1 MRCCRRNAR
10 PMRDCKHHPC
20 TRISEISLSETSAML
35 DGGSTT
41 HREREKKLKANT
53 KRRRKGGVGSKLLRR
68 MDGQKASRKEQP
80 NGEGDSLDWIFG
92 CEPADFCSM
101 LLTKLSSSR
110 SSSRPA
116 AECSLNVL
124 CLRHLPPPAHT
135 ARCSPLHWLCWPW
148 AGGYVRVAGPPE
160 RGSLVL
166 HAHARTYAGA
176 PATAGERCRS
186 DGDGSGG
193 CRRAGRRPVPATS
206 AVRWHGTVQESLPPP
221 EKKGGVF
228 RVVPATACSVV
239 PPALAGCGACCL
251 RVLCD
256 SHFTVHTQRRRKL
269 TEPGIKKG

>member
-135 ARCSPLHWLCWPW
+135 ARCSPLHWL
-148 AGGYVRVAGPPE
+148 AGRGPGGTSGWQA
-160 RGSLVL
+160 RRSGGALSFTLT
-166 HAHARTYAGA
+166 HARTPALRPPPVSGAGLMGTAAVAAAVLGVVPCRPPARSGGTAPCRNHCRPPKRKAASLELCLRRRALLSPPRWLAVA
-176 PATAGERCRS
+176 PAA
-186 DGDGSGG
+186 
-193 CRRAGRRPVPATS
+193 
-206 AVRWHGTVQESLPPP
+206 
-221 EKKGGVF
+221 F
-228 RVVPATACSVV
+228 AC
-239 PPALAGCGACCL
+239 
-251 RVLCD
+251 CD
-256 SHFTVHTQRRRKL
+256 SHFTVHTQGRRKL